1 MYTEQYQLTCF
12 KLPVYLFQ
20 EHVATKL
27 AKYEIAQGDMV
38 LQKECL
44 GVGGYGAVY
53 KAHWLSKGTEVAAKI
68 CTGAYNIDMTDANIM
83 RQLGEHPHIVS
94 FCGYIYRSVDTI
106 IVMQLVKNGSLYDH
120 LHSKGNKPSLQQ
132 SLSWAKQIT
141 YAMSF
146 LHSKEIAHLD
156 LKSSNV
162 LLSDSMEA
170 LICDFGTS
178 RKLEQTTVSHEAGTR
193 RWMAPEIARRGV
205 LNKACDVY
213 SFAMVL
219 WELVEHRIPFFEIKE
234 EMQVSMKAM
243 KGVRPSIGKT
253 WPEYLAELVQVCWD
267 DNPQKRPKFVDI
279 TQSLNSK
286 QVIISPP

>member
-1 MYTEQYQLTCF
+1 ME
-12 KLPVYLFQ
+12 KR
-20 EHVATKL
+20 
-27 AKYEIAQGDMV
+27 
-38 LQKECL
+38 L
-44 GVGGYGAVY
+44 GSGTYGSVY
-53 KAHWLSKGTEVAAKI
+53 KSVWVSKGAAVAAKVCI
-68 CTGAYNIDMTDANIM
+68 GAYSVDMTDANIM

-94 FCGYIYRSVDTI
+94 FCGYIYRRGDTI

-120 LHSKGNKPSLQQ
+120 LHKKGNKPSLQQ
-132 SLSWAKQIT
+132 SLSWAKHIS

-178 RKLEQTTVSHEAGTR
+178 RKLEQTTNVSSEAGTR
-193 RWMAPEIARRGV
+193 RWMAPEIAKGEQ
-205 LNKACDVY
+205 LNKSCDIY

-219 WELVEHRIPFFEIKE
+219 WELVEHRIPFFEVE
-234 EMQVSMKAM
+234 DEMQVVFKAV
-243 KGVRPSIGKT
+243 KGERPSVSKA
-253 WPEYLAELVQVCWD
+253 WPEYLADLVQACWNAD
-267 DNPQKRPKFVDI
+267 QQKRPKFLDI

-286 QVIISPP
+286 KVIISSP